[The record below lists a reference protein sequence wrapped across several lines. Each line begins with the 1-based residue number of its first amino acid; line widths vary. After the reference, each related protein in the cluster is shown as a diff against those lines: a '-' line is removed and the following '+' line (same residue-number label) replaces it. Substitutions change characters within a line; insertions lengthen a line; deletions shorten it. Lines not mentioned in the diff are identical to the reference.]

1 MEENDKIK
9 QQIKAEHDKQ
19 IKSLYIQFSTYFK
32 FQRKID
38 ILLKG
43 GSFIKDE
50 NTFNIT
56 ENIYIQNM
64 FCLIDKD
71 WINKWKRYI
80 NYSDIYKHISKNK
93 IKINDFDI
101 IRSIIE
107 KHFVNKILPPLD
119 MTNIYKNN
127 KLDIYS
133 NFDIFYRKY
142 SDIFFPKNLLENP
155 MIMRTYPV
163 KFFKDKYIIELN
175 DHISQI
181 KFKEHKTKQ
190 YFEILII
197 FKEGSEEKLKLL
209 KEFKNENIN
218 EWLKKINFEVTSD
231 IERDITIYNCKL
243 TIFNKT
249 LKLKKESAQIKLKNS
264 SCLIMINNNN
274 TEISPENKNKFDEYK
289 QYIEEQK
296 NSYYKNQKK
305 AKGNNILNSNNNAMI
320 RNKEISLNNID
331 EIKNN
336 LENLEISDINTRK
349 VLNNN
354 NNKINNSQM
363 TNIFANISNNN
374 INNQIQNNLNT
385 KYVNINRNPNLINNQ
400 NNNNNFQI
408 LNNNNNIINN
418 NVNIIN
424 NTELRIY
431 EHKPQNDKDN
441 PMKVIFQNP
450 GFGNT
455 NILIDSS
462 ESIDELI
469 KFYFEIN
476 GRIDLY
482 GDKSIIF
489 LIDSKC
495 IMPPYSK
502 EPVGTLVNKV
512 VNSKTIKICVDDND
526 DKMNIIKI

>member
-1 MEENDKIK
+1 MIK
-9 QQIKAEHDKQ
+9 
-19 IKSLYIQFSTYFK
+19 
-32 FQRKID
+32 
-38 ILLKG
+38 
-43 GSFIKDE
+43 
-50 NTFNIT
+50 
-56 ENIYIQNM
+56 
-64 FCLIDKD
+64 
-71 WINKWKRYI
+71 
-80 NYSDIYKHISKNK
+80 
-93 IKINDFDI
+93 
-101 IRSIIE
+101 
-107 KHFVNKILPPLD
+107 
-119 MTNIYKNN
+119 
-127 KLDIYS
+127 
-133 NFDIFYRKY
+133 
-142 SDIFFPKNLLENP
+142 
-155 MIMRTYPV
+155 
-163 KFFKDKYIIELN
+163 
-175 DHISQI
+175 
-181 KFKEHKTKQ
+181 
-190 YFEILII
+190 
-197 FKEGSEEKLKLL
+197 
-209 KEFKNENIN
+209 
-218 EWLKKINFEVTSD
+218 
-231 IERDITIYNCKL
+231 
-243 TIFNKT
+243 
-249 LKLKKESAQIKLKNS
+249 
-264 SCLIMINNNN
+264 
-274 TEISPENKNKFDEYK
+274 
-289 QYIEEQK
+289 
-296 NSYYKNQKK
+296 
-305 AKGNNILNSNNNAMI
+305 
-320 RNKEISLNNID
+320 NKEISLNNID

-374 INNQIQNNLNT
+374 INNQIQNNLNI
-385 KYVNINRNPNLINNQ
+385 KYANINRNPNLINNQ
-400 NNNNNFQI
+400 NNYNNFRI
-408 LNNNNNIINN
+408 LNNNNNIINNN

-526 DKMNIIKI
+526 DKMYIIKI